1 LYICGAGAGIHLVFA
16 GAISRT
22 RGKLLRPF
30 VTSGIRRHFSMAQES
45 RVKKKRTRNPVA
57 TRAKLLQATIELITE
72 KGAAALSLKEAAL
85 RANVSRGVAYMHFED
100 REQLLNEAKVWIS
113 EGLQEGIQRFGK
125 AGSLH
130 DRTFYNTKLVLSH
143 PEAAKLMITAA
154 MAGTDLAAEHPL
166 HKLVLNMLKEL
177 KANGKVRADIDLE
190 IMTSIMFGSI
200 ASTIMLGEQRK
211 GDDLDELAERFT
223 REWSRILRDG
233 IFVKGAGRKG
243 VSRRAP
249 PKQVRM

>member
-1 LYICGAGAGIHLVFA
+1 
-16 GAISRT
+16 
-22 RGKLLRPF
+22 
-30 VTSGIRRHFSMAQES
+30 MAQES

-154 MAGTDLAAEHPL
+154 MAGKDLTHDHPL
-166 HKLVLNMLKEL
+166 YKLVSHMLKEL
-177 KANGKVRADIDLE
+177 KASGQAHADIDLE
-190 IMTSIMFGSI
+190 ILTYIMFGSI
-200 ASTIMLGEQRK
+200 ASTIILGEQRK

-223 REWSRILRDG
+223 AQWNRILRDG
-233 IFVKGAGRKG
+233 IFAKEPGRKG
-243 VSRRAP
+243 DSPRTLLRR
-249 PKQVRM
+249 